1 MEEIALR
8 LTMRRILRWASRFFH
23 ETATPEELEAKRA
36 SLRKLF
42 GADHLDE
49 IEARPLHTRI
59 SPLVWT
65 GKVQAGS
72 TDVGDA
78 SYVIP
83 TAMCTTATATLG
95 TAAHTWQMTAH
106 GNTEIAPQGNVKCG

>member
-1 MEEIALR
+1 
-8 LTMRRILRWASRFFH
+8 MRRDFALASRFFH
-23 ETATPEELEAKRA
+23 EIATLEELEAKRA

-42 GADHLDE
+42 GADHLDDE

-83 TAMCTTATATLG
+83 TAMCTTATATPALPPTPG
-95 TAAHTWQMTAH
+95 R
-106 GNTEIAPQGNVKCG
+106 